1 MTYYAIVQ
9 NNEVVYVGRYISI
22 AMKKALELI
31 WKYADLSTLREEYSE
46 NSFIMRAHDE
56 NENEIVLNI
65 CELSPTHFIDML

>member
-22 AMKKALELI
+22 TMKKALELM
-31 WKYADLSTLREEYSE
+31 WKYADLSTLRETYSKD
-46 NSFIMRAHDE
+46 SVIMKAYDE
-56 NENEIVLNI
+56 NENEVVLNI